1 MFQAQNERYR
11 QYGLSGPDAFL
22 RPASAKYLEE
32 LHRTYGVLKGAPR
45 RGEVSRSHAAHVEQQ
60 RNLTDELEFWKQQ
73 AHAMREERDRY
84 ASYNM
89 DRMAQ
94 FLVPNQDVGGG
105 GDGDGGDGDRGA
117 RGSVVPPVQAEAGDG
132 PQVNSDAVTTQS
144 DGGRS
149 DRSPRVEQRTSVPPD
164 PPVPAEGREEGAAT
178 AALGDGDAPADAA
191 DPAGPG
197 VDDDA
202 PERGE

>member
-60 RNLTDELEFWKQQ
+60 RNLTDELEFWKHQ

-132 PQVNSDAVTTQS
+132 PQVNSDAVTTHS
-144 DGGRS
+144 DDGRADSSGDRDGGGSAPAEPAKPAPGERGGTEAGTPELAEA
-149 DRSPRVEQRTSVPPD
+149 DRAD
-164 PPVPAEGREEGAAT
+164 PP
-178 AALGDGDAPADAA
+178 
-191 DPAGPG
+191 GPTE
-197 VDDDA
+197 DDRA

>member
-45 RGEVSRSHAAHVEQQ
+45 RGEVSKSHATHVEQQ
-60 RNLTDELEFWKQQ
+60 RKLTEELGFWKQQ

-117 RGSVVPPVQAEAGDG
+117 RSSVVPPVQAEAGDG
-132 PQVNSDAVTTQS
+132 PQVNSDAVTKHS
-144 DGGRS
+144 DDGRADSSGDRDGGGSAPAEPAEPAPGERDGTEAGTPELAEA
-149 DRSPRVEQRTSVPPD
+149 DRAD
-164 PPVPAEGREEGAAT
+164 PP
-178 AALGDGDAPADAA
+178 
-191 DPAGPG
+191 GPTEDNR
-197 VDDDA
+197 V